1 MIKAFKVVF
10 LLLISYNILAQE
22 GTSSPYS
29 FYGLGHQKF
38 QGSVENRMMG
48 GLNVHID
55 SIHINLANPATY
67 SNLKFSTYTFGAT
80 QNFNELKTNTSSAPA
95 RRTTL
100 DYLAIGIPTGKKLG
114 FGIGLMP
121 YSSVGYRVVNL
132 TQETNGTSTSF
143 EGSGGVNKAFFGA
156 SYRINDNFNFG
167 AEIQY
172 YFGNINSN
180 TIASTNGVQYGTRE
194 QNLTNINGFGT
205 NFGLTYFKKLSK
217 SYYLQAHTTF
227 APNGAF
233 NLDNSRQIS
242 LVDITTVGEFP
253 VGDPI
258 NSTIGIEKLNIP
270 SSYQIGF
277 GYGKE
282 KKWFVGAEYASQQ
295 MSNFGNRYASSL
307 QVNYENAQRF
317 SVGGQFIPKYN
328 SFSSYWSRVTYR
340 AGLRFENTGLVIE
353 NESIRDSG
361 ITFGLGLPIGYSIS
375 NINVGFEFGKRG
387 TTRANLVEENYFNLL
402 LSISFNDRW
411 FVKRK
416 YD

>member
-1 MIKAFKVVF
+1 MIKAFKVAF
-10 LLLISYNILAQE
+10 LLLVSYNILAQE

-48 GLNVHID
+48 GLNAHFD
-55 SIHINLANPATY
+55 SIHVNLANPATY
-67 SNLKFSTYTFGAT
+67 STLKFSTYTLGAT
-80 QNFNELKTNTSSAPA
+80 QNFNELKTSTSSAPA

-100 DYLAIGIPTGKKLG
+100 DYLAIAIPTGKKLG
-114 FGIGLMP
+114 FGLGLMP

-132 TQETNGTSTSF
+132 TEETNGTSTSF

-156 SYRINDNFNFG
+156 SYKIAENFHFG

-172 YFGNINSN
+172 YFGNINSS
-180 TIASTNGVQYGTRE
+180 TIAATNGVQYGTRE
-194 QNLTNINGFGT
+194 ENTTNVTGFGT
-205 NFGLTYFKKLSK
+205 NFGLTYHKKLAK
-217 SYYLQAHTTF
+217 NYFIQAHSTF
-227 APNGAF
+227 SPNGTF
-233 NLDNSRQIS
+233 NLNNTRSIN
-242 LVDITTVGEFP
+242 LVLITSSGEFP
-253 VGDPI
+253 VDEAQITNLGSD
-258 NSTIGIEKLNIP
+258 KLNLP
-270 SSYQIGF
+270 ASFQIG
-277 GYGKE
+277 GGIGKD
-282 KKWFVGAEYASQQ
+282 KKWFVGVEYASQQ

-317 SVGGQFIPKYN
+317 SLGGQYIPKYN

-340 AGLRFENTGLVIE
+340 AGFRFENTGLVIE